1 MFYYAVRL
9 YFDVVF
15 IFELLS
21 TLSMFPRVPRA
32 GCLVLFRI
40 LAQFGFT
47 QGGQE
52 YTPKVDWFKL
62 NKYFYKLTTSS
73 QPTATHFLISPEK
86 NKSQI
91 LIFRNHFC
99 SKEYHFSSKMFNF
112 HSEMVN
118 LDPKLSF
125 CSKIVWKVLF
135 SINNVQFQ
143 EKNANFCM
151 FFEWKRLGWV
161 LICSWIRILWSP
173 GGAGEQ

>member
-1 MFYYAVRL
+1 
-9 YFDVVF
+9 
-15 IFELLS
+15 
-21 TLSMFPRVPRA
+21 MFPRVVLPRA

-73 QPTATHFLISPEK
+73 QPTPTHFLISPEK

-99 SKEYHFSSKMFNF
+99 SQKYHFSSKMFNF

-118 LDPKLSF
+118 LYAKLSI
-125 CSKIVWKVLF
+125 CSKNSNNSKIRKTRPILFEIDQFYNKNGSSVWKSAIFNQYCWVPGEKC
-135 SINNVQFQ
+135 QFLHD
-143 EKNANFCM
+143 F
-151 FFEWKRLGWV
+151 WV
-161 LICSWIRILWSP
+161 KTPSLSSDL
-173 GGAGEQ
+173 